1 MEEGLR
7 SLREAIA
14 AAKGADVSGSV
25 SNTSNANDTKVN
37 IMEGLRSL
45 REVTADAGGDNP
57 NFVDDNATKGA
68 NPLGAYDLWKP
79 KPRDECAICLRPL
92 PLVEEESVHKGCC
105 GQKMCGGCVV
115 AARQVLIKTNQKRKD
130 NGQPKLPDLCAYC
143 REPAPVG
150 DAPLV
155 CQWEERMEQ
164 GDATAYYSM
173 GLAFQN
179 GQCGKPKRPKKAFSL
194 LLRSA
199 DLGCPEACVRVAAI
213 YDLGDKGVE
222 KDSALATK
230 YFVLAAKGGNVVAR
244 HVLASIEVTTTLN
257 LHRGIKHLKI
267 AAEHGYKESLDKL
280 VLMKEDGVIGK
291 DECNETARA
300 YYNAVNEMKSE
311 ERDNPMA
318 LGDLK
323 VAMDCLDAIE
333 LVDDAKKAK
342 NSPKANNKKGGK
354 KGKKKNRK

>member
-1 MEEGLR
+1 M
-7 SLREAIA
+7 A

-25 SNTSNANDTKVN
+25 SNTNANDTKEAK
-37 IMEGLRSL
+37 IMAGLRSL
-45 REVTADAGGDNP
+45 REVMAATGGDNP
-57 NFVDDNATKGA
+57 DFVDAIDTHGS
-68 NPLGAYDLWKP
+68 NPLDAYDLWKP
-79 KPRDECAICLRPL
+79 KPRDECAICLQPL
-92 PLVEEESVHKGCC
+92 PLVEEESVHRGCC

-130 NGQPKLPDLCAYC
+130 NGEPKLPNLCAYC

-150 DAPLV
+150 YAAMV
-155 CQWEERMEQ
+155 CQWEERMER
-164 GDATAYYSM
+164 GDAMAYYSM

-213 YDLGDKGVE
+213 YDLGHGGVE
-222 KDSALATK
+222 EDSALARK
-230 YFVLAAKGGNVVAR
+230 YYVLAAKGGNVVAR
-244 HVLASIEVTTTLN
+244 HVLASIEMTTTLN